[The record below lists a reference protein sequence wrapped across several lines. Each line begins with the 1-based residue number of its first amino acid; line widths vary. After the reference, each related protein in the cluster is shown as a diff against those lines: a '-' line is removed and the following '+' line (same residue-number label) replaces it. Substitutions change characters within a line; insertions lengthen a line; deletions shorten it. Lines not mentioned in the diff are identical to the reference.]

1 MNPPSGG
8 SPSAEFLRV
17 QAEARYAR
25 ERYQLYKAR
34 THGPRATDPA
44 RLRELERTCER
55 AESRL
60 RRVKATLG
68 ASSRTENTTLSRTE
82 NIERNL

>member
-1 MNPPSGG
+1 MKLESGE
-8 SPSAEFLRV
+8 SLSAEFLRL

-34 THGPRATDPA
+34 TLGPRGTDPA
-44 RLRELERTCER
+44 RLRELERICLM

-60 RRVKATLG
+60 QRVARL
-68 ASSRTENTTLSRTE
+68 AS
-82 NIERNL
+82 

>member
-1 MNPPSGG
+1 MKPRSGE
-8 SPSAEFLRV
+8 SSSAEFLRV

-34 THGPRATDPA
+34 TLGPRGTDPA
-44 RLRELERTCER
+44 RLRELERTCLM

-60 RRVKATLG
+60 QRVARLG
-68 ASSRTENTTLSRTE
+68 S
-82 NIERNL
+82 

>member
-1 MNPPSGG
+1 VKPQSGEA
-8 SPSAEFLRV
+8 PSAEFLRL

-34 THGPRATDPA
+34 TLGPRGTDPA
-44 RLRELERTCER
+44 RLRELERICVM

-60 RRVKATLG
+60 QRVARLT
-68 ASSRTENTTLSRTE
+68 S
-82 NIERNL
+82 